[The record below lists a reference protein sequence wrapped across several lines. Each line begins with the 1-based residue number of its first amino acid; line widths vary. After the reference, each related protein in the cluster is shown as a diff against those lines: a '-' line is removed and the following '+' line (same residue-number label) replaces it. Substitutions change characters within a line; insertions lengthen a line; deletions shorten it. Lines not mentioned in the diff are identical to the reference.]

1 MYAYGGLSMCAEFGG
16 YLGLLLGVSLLD
28 LGRVSRFAARWV
40 RGRAAGRGGYR
51 FDKKANYLNYC
62 LMCHI
67 AGFGK

>member
-51 FDKKANYLNYC
+51 SIRNNYFLNCC
-62 LMCHI
+62 LMRHT